1 MLNEWVYKWIGNTS
15 DVPDPVKLLK
25 VAPLSLMELSFWSC
39 TCGSPTY
46 ESYRIQGLG
55 KAMTAAVV
63 YF

>member
-1 MLNEWVYKWIGNTS
+1 M
-15 DVPDPVKLLK
+15 KLLK

-39 TCGSPTY
+39 TCDSPIY
-46 ESYRIQGLG
+46 ISDRIHGFG